1 MASRSGAGIH
11 IAHVSDA
18 DSVQMIHDARMAG
31 KRITAET
38 CTHYLSFAAEEIE
51 DGNTLYKCAPPI
63 REGENID
70 RLWKVRAR
78 CPRTRKRESR
88 PRFSFHLSESR
99 AHASARGKGRAPRDK
114 VA

>member
-70 RLWKVRAR
+70 RLWKVRVR
-78 CPRTRKRESR
+78 RPRTRKRELSSEVF
-88 PRFSFHLSESR
+88 FSSLRESR
-99 AHASARGKGRAPRDK
+99 SRERAREGTGA
-114 VA
+114 AG